1 MKIRTKLVVVFSLV
15 AVGVLLAVSMSGYF
29 YAKAYFQTSIEQQ
42 LLLNGEA
49 NANRLEGWL
58 DAKKRVVQLTAATI
72 QTVSADGAVPVSLLQ
87 GYQSTDKEFNDVYA
101 GTTTG
106 ALSSGAGWTPP
117 AGFDPRTRPWYQ
129 DALRAKTL
137 VFSEPYVDADTKQ
150 LVVSLSVPYTTA
162 SGVVRGVVGS
172 DILLTTLEAVI
183 KDIKLQGQRNA
194 FLLDNKGLILAHSRE
209 DLIGKNLFEQSKQAA
224 LAAAVKESGDRTSG
238 YCYYEEEG
246 RDVVLVYRQLPMTKW
261 LLGISVDRDVVYAP
275 LTKLKWLFFM
285 GTLLSVLAVIGVTF
299 LVARRITHPLE
310 ALNADVERLAQGDL
324 TVRATVDG
332 QDEIA
337 HLAMGFNKM
346 VSDLQKLILDIDR
359 TTAELQG
366 DSADLVDISSTL
378 AANTEEMSATV
389 SMINGS
395 VTQISAGSE
404 QNASSTEQVNANVAE
419 VDRMAGEM
427 AVASSDAAKL
437 SEMVTQKVSAVS
449 TAMQDIDK
457 NIQRVAAFVQEV
469 NGSCRRSIDI
479 TTEAQC
485 RSAETNAIIAKLSA
499 SSKQINSIVGV
510 IRTIAEQTNMLALN
524 ATIEA
529 AGAGE
534 AGKGFAVVAS
544 EVKEL
549 SKRTSEEAA
558 RIARQI
564 EEMQTDM
571 NSAVAVVD
579 TIDKVIAETKEI
591 TGAIAAAVNYREQA
605 QPASFVL
612 GLAQEPTQET
622 SISNEVALIAQKSKA
637 VSQSAAE
644 AASGVE
650 SVFHQNVSISE
661 KAVVVAQST
670 EAMSLAIN
678 NISQS
683 TQEIAKGTLDIA
695 ASIQETDKA
704 IVDTATKAS
713 KVSECAYG
721 LGETAK
727 RLKDLLMEFT
737 VSR

>member
-15 AVGVLLAVSMSGYF
+15 AVVVLLAVSMSGYF
-29 YAKAYFQTSIEQQ
+29 YAKAYFQNSIEQQ

-58 DAKKRVVQLTAATI
+58 DAKKRVVQLTASTI
-72 QTVSADGAVPVSLLQ
+72 QTASEGSVPVSLLQ
-87 GYQSTDKEFNDVYA
+87 GYQSTDKEFNDIYA

-106 ALSSGAGWTPP
+106 ALVSGSGWTPP
-117 AGFDPRTRPWYQ
+117 SGFDPRTRPWYQ
-129 DALRAKTL
+129 DALRAKAL
-137 VFSEPYVDADTKQ
+137 VFSEPYIDADTKQ
-150 LVVSLSVPYTTA
+150 LVVSLSVPYTTS
-162 SGVVRGVVGS
+162 SGIVRGVVGS

-183 KDIKLQGQRNA
+183 KDIKVEGLQYA

-209 DLIGKNLFEQSKQAA
+209 DLIGKNLFEQSRQAS
-224 LAAAVKESGDRTSG
+224 LAAAVKESGDRANG
-238 YCYYEEEG
+238 YCYYEDNG
-246 RDVVLVYRQLPMTKW
+246 REAVLVYRQLPMTKW

-275 LTKLKWLFFM
+275 LAKLKWLFFM

-299 LVARRITHPLE
+299 LVARRITRPLE

-324 TVRATVDG
+324 TVRAVVDG
-332 QDEIA
+332 EDEIA
-337 HLAMGFNKM
+337 RLAGGFNKM
-346 VSDLQKLILDIDR
+346 VSDLQKLIQDIDR
-359 TTAELQG
+359 TTAELQN

-404 QNASSTEQVNANVAE
+404 QNASSTEQVNSNVAE
-419 VDRMAGEM
+419 VDKMAGEM
-427 AVASSDAAKL
+427 AVASSAAAKS

-449 TAMQDIDK
+449 TAMEDIDK

-469 NGSCRRSIDI
+469 NGSCRRSIEI
-479 TTEAQC
+479 TTEAQR
-485 RSAETNAIIAKLSA
+485 RSAETNEIIGKLSA

-579 TIDKVIAETKEI
+579 TIDKVIAETKAI
-591 TGAIAAAVNYREQA
+591 TGDIAAAVTYREQT
-605 QPASFVL
+605 QPTASFAL
-612 GLAQEPTQET
+612 GLAEEVPQAT

-644 AASGVE
+644 AANGVE
-650 SVFHQNVSISE
+650 AVFHQSVSISE
-661 KAVVVAQST
+661 KAVAVAQST

-721 LGETAK
+721 LGETAR